1 MTTLYIFFRSF
12 GHRVASKKSTRGEEV
27 TLQTRNQ
34 PVQTETIG
42 FVYCPI
48 CTHTVEGTIVS
59 TGKTAKVK
67 PGQKCSRCS
76 ASLDPGY
83 IMKLAKAA

>member
-1 MTTLYIFFRSF
+1 MN
-12 GHRVASKKSTRGEEV
+12 V
-27 TLQTRNQ
+27 QTRSQAQ
-34 PVQTETIG
+34 PALPQHEVKG

-48 CTHTVEGTIVS
+48 CTHTVEGIVIA

-76 ASLDPGY
+76 AALDPAY
-83 IMKLAKAA
+83 IMRLDRAA

>member
-1 MTTLYIFFRSF
+1 MTRL
-12 GHRVASKKSTRGEEV
+12 ANA
-27 TLQTRNQ
+27 QANQ
-34 PVQTETIG
+34 FEAKG

-59 TGKTAKVK
+59 NGKTAKVK
-67 PGQKCSRCS
+67 VGQKCSRCS

-83 IMKLAKAA
+83 IMRMDRAA

>member
-1 MTTLYIFFRSF
+1 MRI
-12 GHRVASKKSTRGEEV
+12 
-27 TLQTRNQ
+27 QTRAQAQ
-34 PVQTETIG
+34 PPVIEHEHKA

-48 CTHTVEGTIVS
+48 CTHTVEGIVVA

-76 ASLDPGY
+76 AALDPGY
-83 IMKLAKAA
+83 IMRMDRAA

>member
-1 MTTLYIFFRSF
+1 MTNQA
-12 GHRVASKKSTRGEEV
+12 HPQPATRF
-27 TLQTRNQ
+27 
-34 PVQTETIG
+34 ETKA

-48 CTHTVEGTIVS
+48 CTHTVEGIVLTNGRS
-59 TGKTAKVK
+59 AKVK

-83 IMKLAKAA
+83 IMRLERAA

>member
-1 MTTLYIFFRSF
+1 MN
-12 GHRVASKKSTRGEEV
+12 
-27 TLQTRNQ
+27 LQAHPQALVRF
-34 PVQTETIG
+34 ETKA

-48 CTHTVEGTIVS
+48 CTHTVEGTVVS
-59 TGKTAKVK
+59 NGKTAKVK

-83 IMKLAKAA
+83 IMRLDRAA

>member
-1 MTTLYIFFRSF
+1 MTR
-12 GHRVASKKSTRGEEV
+12 
-27 TLQTRNQ
+27 Q
-34 PVQTETIG
+34 PQPQATMQSESHA

-48 CTHTVEGTIVS
+48 CTHTVEGIVVS
-59 TGKTAKVK
+59 NGKTAKVK

-83 IMKLAKAA
+83 IMRLDRAA

>member
-1 MTTLYIFFRSF
+1 MN
-12 GHRVASKKSTRGEEV
+12 
-27 TLQTRNQ
+27 LQTRKQETRSQAQ
-34 PVQTETIG
+34 PVPHVETRG

-48 CTHTVEGTIVS
+48 CTHTVEGIIVA

-76 ASLDPGY
+76 AALDPAY
-83 IMKLAKAA
+83 IMRLDRAA